1 MTKLALSP
9 EVQEWI
15 NICKSINIIDK
26 INRLEDKN
34 HMIILIDTEKKGF
47 DKNPTCIYYK
57 VLENVRPQGT
67 Y

>member
-1 MTKLALSP
+1 
-9 EVQEWI
+9 
-15 NICKSINIIDK
+15 
-26 INRLEDKN
+26 
-34 HMIILIDTEKKGF
+34 MIILIDTEKKGF

>member
-1 MTKLALSP
+1 MHKLTN
-9 EVQEWI
+9 VI
-15 NICKSINIIDK
+15 NHMNVLK
-26 INRLEDKN
+26 DKN